1 MNALSYR
8 LKAYLFSATRTCHC
22 LTITQDSSVLVFL
35 ARQDHS
41 TGANSTHAL
50 LFLITSL
57 SRPGFQSPAPR
68 KAGELRV
75 LTTYW
80 SPKERHLGQEPTDLQ
95 GFEDDPGVPGRSGS
109 VVLELLLQSTPQ
121 PREVRGRVVSPRA
134 LVVNGTEGFR
144 EAAQLPEPV
153 LDKLLWH
160 L

>member
-1 MNALSYR
+1 MIKKGQQTDPQGPQMGYTAPVMAEGIAAYPCGR
-8 LKAYLFSATRTCHC
+8 L
-22 LTITQDSSVLVFL
+22 
-35 ARQDHS
+35 
-41 TGANSTHAL
+41 
-50 LFLITSL
+50 SL
-57 SRPGFQSPAPR
+57 SQRSKEHPSGQEKWNLWNDPVSNHQHQQKLENCVFSPPT
-68 KAGELRV
+68 G
-75 LTTYW
+75 
-80 SPKERHLGQEPTDLQ
+80 PPERHSGQEPTDLQ